1 MAIRVTRRFRPFIAP
16 ALVSMAL
23 TACSSATPTAPSSQS
38 ASDAAP
44 GAITASVSS
53 ASVTTAAQLNAA
65 NTIKINQGTLA
76 LPSGG
81 GLAGPLTLQGSHG
94 FRFDGR
100 AYTAGL
106 TPSNYCGFGSPCQP
120 GATVAFTA
128 TWVGGDIPGT
138 VRLQGDE
145 FEVGNLD
152 QPGNISPG
160 TDRFV
165 CRARSRRGHRVGDRT
180 VRGRRAPHSTRAASG
195 LSADRRRRRDVH
207 LAMAAIHRRLGD
219 HVLVL
224 RLRRRSPPLTSHRT
238 CAAVPLRAAEGTASI
253 RKEGRSGRCRSTSWP
268 RSGAFLTTS
277 VMGSS
282 DVTSSFSTRG
292 RT

>member
-44 GAITASVSS
+44 HAVTASVSS
-53 ASVTTAAQLNAA
+53 ASVATGAAQLSAA

-81 GLAGPLTLQGSHG
+81 GLAGPLTLKGSHG

-152 QPGNISPG
+152 QPGNISPVLTG
-160 TDRFV
+160 SFV
-165 CRARSRRGHRVGDRT
+165 APAHVGD
-180 VRGRRAPHSTRAASG
+180 
-195 LSADRRRRRDVH
+195 
-207 LAMAAIHRRLGD
+207 
-219 HVLVL
+219 
-224 RLRRRSPPLTSHRT
+224 
-238 CAAVPLRAAEGTASI
+238 TASVTVPF
-253 RKEGRSGRCRSTSWP
+253 EVGGL
-268 RSGAFLTTS
+268 LTPAEQRPGFQLT
-277 VMGSS
+277 GGG
-282 DVTSSFSTRG
+282 DVTFTLQWQPFIGGWAITFSFFDFGGG
-292 RT
+292 RPR